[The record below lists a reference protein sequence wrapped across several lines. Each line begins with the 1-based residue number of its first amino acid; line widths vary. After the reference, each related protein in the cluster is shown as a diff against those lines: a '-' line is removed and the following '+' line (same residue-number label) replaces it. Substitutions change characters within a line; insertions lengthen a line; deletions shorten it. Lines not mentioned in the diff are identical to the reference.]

1 MRVLSGCRP
10 LAGHTLSGFERLKEE
25 AFSPM
30 GAVFSG
36 FGRWRLAGR
45 FGGVGFAVDGFELLD
60 ADLGVNG
67 GGF

>member
-10 LAGHTLSGFERLKEE
+10 LAGLTISDFLRLKEE
-25 AFSPM
+25 AFSPI

-36 FGRWRLAGR
+36 FGRWRLAGGL
-45 FGGVGFAVDGFELLD
+45 GGVGCAVDGFELLD